1 VTSRTLVWR
10 GLDEPRLEVA
20 RVSIDGKTLR
30 ANGTQVGA
38 RPRPYELRYTLE
50 PAHVSLEVVGERTLA
65 LGLPHWADFFDLGYS
80 PVFNSLP
87 VLENGVDEIRD
98 YVMAWVSVPDLEV
111 RRSDQRYEPV
121 RPGVVRYRG
130 SHRPATPYFDL
141 ELDDDGLVLLYPT
154 LAERVE

>member
-1 VTSRTLVWR
+1 MTSRTLVWR
-10 GLDEPRLEVA
+10 GLDVPRLELA
-20 RVSIDGKTLR
+20 RVEIEGKTLR
-30 ANGTQVGA
+30 ARGTQIGV
-38 RPRPYELRYTLE
+38 RPQPYELRYELE
-50 PAHVSLEVVGERTLA
+50 PGHLSLEVVGERA
-65 LGLPHWADFFDLGYS
+65 LDLELPEWADYFDLGFS

-87 VLENGVDEIRD
+87 VLEHGVDEAHD

-130 SHRPATPYFDL
+130 SHRPNTPYFDL
-141 ELDDDGLVLLYPT
+141 ELDDDGLVIVYPT